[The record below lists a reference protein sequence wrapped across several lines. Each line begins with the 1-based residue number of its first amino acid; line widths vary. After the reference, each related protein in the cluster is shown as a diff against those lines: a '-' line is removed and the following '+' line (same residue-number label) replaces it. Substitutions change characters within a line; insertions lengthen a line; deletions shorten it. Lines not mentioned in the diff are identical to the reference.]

1 MKKVTLIIGC
11 LTAVILAV
19 GSVDSNTTS
28 KGNAANTITQT
39 SKEEIKPIKIGDTI
53 KSAKAEITIKKIEFS
68 YNILPDDTSGF
79 YTHYPADSGNVYIHI
94 DTDVKNI
101 QKQQLGADEI
111 MTIIADYNE
120 EYTYT
125 SQAVPEDSSTGFTY
139 ANITAIDPLKTLGIR
154 YLISAPQEV
163 EESENSLKLIFNIDG
178 EKYEYIMR

>member
-1 MKKVTLIIGC
+1 MKKVTLIIG
-11 LTAVILAV
+11 LLAFIVLAV
-19 GSVDSNTTS
+19 GSVDSDTTS
-28 KGNAANTITQT
+28 KSSSTNTTT
-39 SKEEIKPIKIGDTI
+39 ETPKKEIKPVKIGDTI
-53 KSAKAEITIKKIEFS
+53 KSSKAEITIKKIEFS

-101 QKQQLGADEI
+101 QKQQLGADEV
-111 MTIIADYNE
+111 MTVIADYNGG
-120 EYTYT
+120 YTYT

-163 EESENSLKLIFNIDG
+163 EESENPLKLIFNIDG
-178 EKYEYIMR
+178 EKYGYTMR